1 MSTTSVLGT
10 LPEAGSE
17 TGVGGSGTAVGT
29 VVGTAAS
36 SEVAT
41 AGVEATVEAT
51 VAGTVA
57 GTVTAFSKEKQRMID
72 QDIVAF
78 DSLMSGIKDSFW
90 KLRTQNSTSID
101 IIAVYLKGQK
111 ILYIESK
118 VFCEMVLYR
127 IMLPAIAISSISTV
141 LSLAVNTTSYGSILV
156 ASLTALNSF
165 LLAIISYLKLDTKAE
180 AYRVSAYRFDKLQ
193 TKCEFF
199 SGRLLFSDKTKK
211 ALTMDDAGNKQ
222 AMDDS
227 MEAFLDNLE
236 KDIEDIKE
244 INQFVIP
251 QHVRRLFPKLY
262 TTNVFAEI
270 KSRGNAQRVY
280 IYDLNV
286 IYNQLAELHTTQVVH
301 DAATKA
307 RIDLLNKQKDL
318 LILSVIRVRDSY
330 LTIDQEFTNEINA
343 SIYRATCCD
352 RLLCRRKQNPSDPNA
367 KAQYEQDLIAYI
379 KAKPRP
385 DGTAVSHV

>member
-1 MSTTSVLGT
+1 MSTSPQEPSSAEQLA
-10 LPEAGSE
+10 EANAKGDK
-17 TGVGGSGTAVGT
+17 VGEEKVK
-29 VVGTAAS
+29 AADS
-36 SEVAT
+36 RAQDAAPPPPPRDPVAL
-41 AGVEATVEAT
+41 A
-51 VAGTVA
+51 
-57 GTVTAFSKEKQRMID
+57 KQRMID
-72 QDIVAF
+72 QDIVSF
-78 DSLMSGIKDSFW
+78 DPLMSGIKDSFW

-118 VFCEMVLYR
+118 VFCETMLYR
-127 IMLPAIAISSISTV
+127 IMVPAIAISSITTV

-156 ASLTALNSF
+156 ASLTAFNSF
-165 LLAIISYLKLDTKAE
+165 LLAIISYLKLDTKSE

-199 SGRLLFSDKTKK
+199 SGKLLFSDKTKK
-211 ALTMDDAGNKQ
+211 VLAADAAENKQ
-222 AMDDS
+222 VLDDT
-227 MEAFLDNLE
+227 METFLDNLE

-244 INQFVIP
+244 VNQFVIP

-280 IYDLNV
+280 IYDLNA
-286 IYNQLAELHTTQVVH
+286 IYNQLAELANQSPQDT
-301 DAATKA
+301 ATKA
-307 RIDLLNKQKDL
+307 RIDVLNKQKDM
-318 LILSVIRVRDSY
+318 LILNVIRVRDSY

-385 DGTAVSHV
+385 EGATVSHV